1 MGLNLN
7 LNNPRA
13 ETMNQ
18 KATGAH
24 EFYSGSWTEFL
35 INSYY
40 QILASV
46 FFKSML
52 HPHQFCELQNI
63 LQSYSNSA

>member
-24 EFYSGSWTEFL
+24 EFYGGSLTEFL

-40 QILASV
+40 QILASA
-46 FFKSML
+46 FSKFMF
-52 HPHQFCELQNI
+52 HPHQFCELQNT
-63 LQSYSNSA
+63 LQ